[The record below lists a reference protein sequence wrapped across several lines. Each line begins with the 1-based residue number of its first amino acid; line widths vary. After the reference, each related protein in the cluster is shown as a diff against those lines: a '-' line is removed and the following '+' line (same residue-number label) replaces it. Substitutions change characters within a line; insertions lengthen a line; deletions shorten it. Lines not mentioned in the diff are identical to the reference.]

1 MAGEGPPM
9 RQNSAQNGA
18 ASWTASGANTDVD
31 DAPPATGSKV
41 SPRLRLNT
49 IADVKREY
57 RRLYVEARNGQ
68 ITSGDAS
75 KLGYLLQALAN
86 LIADSD
92 LEARLDALET
102 QRGRK

>member
-1 MAGEGPPM
+1 MSNGWPSM
-9 RQNSAQNGA
+9 QQKDAQNGVSDWA
-18 ASWTASGANTDVD
+18 ASGANTDVD
-31 DAPPATGSKV
+31 DAPPPPGSKV

-86 LIADSD
+86 LIADCD
-92 LEARLDALET
+92 LEGRLGALESR
-102 QRGRK
+102 QGKK

>member
-1 MAGEGPPM
+1 MEAKHDH
-9 RQNSAQNGA
+9 QNNAQNGWPGWSA
-18 ASWTASGANTDVD
+18 TGANTDIE
-31 DAPPATGSKV
+31 DAPPPPGSKV
-41 SPRLRLNT
+41 SPRLRLNS

-92 LEARLDALET
+92 LEARLHALESR
-102 QRGRK
+102 RGRK

>member
-1 MAGEGPPM
+1 MAGDEPPM
-9 RQNSAQNGA
+9 QQNNALNGA

-31 DAPPATGSKV
+31 AAPPATSSKV

-86 LIADSD
+86 LIADND
-92 LEARLDALET
+92 LEARLHALES
-102 QRGRK
+102 RPGRK